1 MKPLNSKY
9 RWAEKV
15 FKKIK
20 IGKKIIY
27 LKFLIWYSY
36 FTMKKMTKEEKHQQC
51 MREIK
56 GTLIVTVLCF
66 LWHVATAFILNG
78 KGLYFLGMP
87 AWFSVSVFGTIV
99 IALVGVRYLLKHV
112 FVDFEYDDEE
122 EED

>member
-20 IGKKIIY
+20 IGKKVIY

-36 FTMKKMTKEEKHQQC
+36 FIMKKMTKEEKHQQC

-122 EED
+122 EQK